1 MQTVVLNTQ
10 SYYKITNT
18 YMLQA
23 LLTHLQLLNEDGSIR
38 PET

>member
-23 LLTHLQLLNEDGSIR
+23 LLTQSSI
-38 PET
+38 TQ